1 MNWIYVIVIGA
12 IAGWLAGQ
20 LFKGYGFGLLWNI
33 ISGIAGS
40 FVGSWLL
47 DKLDVSLGS
56 GLVGTILT
64 SVIGAG
70 VLLFIAGLF
79 NKK

>member
-33 ISGIAGS
+33 IIGIAGS